1 MIPDMA
7 EPSTTRRPLT
17 VLLVDDNPAVVDV
30 LSQQIALLEPTWT
43 VRTATD
49 AIGALDLLETVPI
62 DVVVSDMRM
71 EEVSGLALLREC
83 KERFPTIA
91 RVVLSGQINVA
102 HYLRPAQEVTKHYL
116 CKPVR
121 MRQLRDTILIAAE
134 ESQVAQVAQP
144 PAPPPATLD
153 APPATVHAPPSSAS
167 QSQ

>member
-7 EPSTTRRPLT
+7 EPSTTRLPLT

-49 AIGALDLLETVPI
+49 AI